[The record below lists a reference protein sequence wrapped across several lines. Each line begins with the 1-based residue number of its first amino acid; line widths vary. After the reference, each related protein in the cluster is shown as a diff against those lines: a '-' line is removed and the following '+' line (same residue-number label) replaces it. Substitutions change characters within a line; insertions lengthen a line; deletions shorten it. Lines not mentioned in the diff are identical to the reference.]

1 MLPHMGMHLP
11 NQPFFGGNSL
21 CDLPQLILATWKAWC
36 PKFWSL
42 PKVPEILVTTVLG
55 FFLHLFALFSF
66 GLDTAMDESTH
77 IKTTEFHHTP

>member
-1 MLPHMGMHLP
+1 LGP
-11 NQPFFGGNSL
+11 NAITKLHVLNY
-21 CDLPQLILATWKAWC
+21 QLSILGAWKAWC

-55 FFLHLFALFSF
+55 FFKHLFALFSF